1 MTESLE
7 GFLKGAKTKGL
18 EVSGSFECQECRE
31 VVKAAALDE
40 DRILSWKC
48 SNNHISKV
56 SL

>member
-31 VVKAAALDE
+31 VVKAATLDE